1 MELHESGEMYL
12 ETILV
17 LKNRLGLVRSID
29 IANEM
34 GFSKPTIS
42 VAMKKYREDGLVSMD
57 DQGFINLTEEGR
69 DIAEKIYE
77 RHQVIS
83 HVLMALGVSEKH
95 ATEDACKMEHDIS
108 DETFA
113 VLKKE
118 YARLLQKDKNQQDRS
133 GYEVRA
139 DFCVPFLLLEAAENY
154 DKIIR

>member
-57 DQGFINLTEEGR
+57 DQGFINLTEQGR
-69 DIAEKIYE
+69 YIA
-77 RHQVIS
+77 
-83 HVLMALGVSEKH
+83 
-95 ATEDACKMEHDIS
+95 
-108 DETFA
+108 
-113 VLKKE
+113 
-118 YARLLQKDKNQQDRS
+118 
-133 GYEVRA
+133 
-139 DFCVPFLLLEAAENY
+139 
-154 DKIIR
+154 

>member
-95 ATEDACKMEHDIS
+95 ATVDACKMEHDIS

-118 YARLLQKDKNQQDRS
+118 YARLLQKR
-133 GYEVRA
+133 
-139 DFCVPFLLLEAAENY
+139 
-154 DKIIR
+154 

>member
-57 DQGFINLTEEGR
+57 DQGFIM
-69 DIAEKIYE
+69 
-77 RHQVIS
+77 S
-83 HVLMALGVSEKH
+83 
-95 ATEDACKMEHDIS
+95 
-108 DETFA
+108 
-113 VLKKE
+113 
-118 YARLLQKDKNQQDRS
+118 
-133 GYEVRA
+133 
-139 DFCVPFLLLEAAENY
+139 
-154 DKIIR
+154 

>member
-57 DQGFINLTEEGR
+57 DQGFINLE
-69 DIAEKIYE
+69 DYQFCIY
-77 RHQVIS
+77 
-83 HVLMALGVSEKH
+83 
-95 ATEDACKMEHDIS
+95 C
-108 DETFA
+108 
-113 VLKKE
+113 
-118 YARLLQKDKNQQDRS
+118 RLYS
-133 GYEVRA
+133 
-139 DFCVPFLLLEAAENY
+139 
-154 DKIIR
+154 

>member
-69 DIAEKIYE
+69 DIAEK
-77 RHQVIS
+77 
-83 HVLMALGVSEKH
+83 
-95 ATEDACKMEHDIS
+95 
-108 DETFA
+108 
-113 VLKKE
+113 
-118 YARLLQKDKNQQDRS
+118 
-133 GYEVRA
+133 
-139 DFCVPFLLLEAAENY
+139 DFMNGIKSSPMS
-154 DKIIR
+154 

>member
-95 ATEDACKMEHDIS
+95 ATEDACKMEHGIS
-108 DETFA
+108 
-113 VLKKE
+113 KIG
-118 YARLLQKDKNQQDRS
+118 QDMKS
-133 GYEVRA
+133 GPI
-139 DFCVPFLLLEAAENY
+139 FCVPFLLLEAAENY
-154 DKIIR
+154 DKMIR

>member
-95 ATEDACKMEHDIS
+95 ATEDACRWSMIS
-108 DETFA
+108 VMKPSPSSKRNTQGFF
-113 VLKKE
+113 K
-118 YARLLQKDKNQQDRS
+118 KDKNQQDRS

-139 DFCVPFLLLEAAENY
+139 DFLRAFPV
-154 DKIIR
+154 IGSG

>member
-83 HVLMALGVSEKH
+83 NVLMALGVSEKH

-118 YARLLQKDKNQQDRS
+118 YARLLQKR
-133 GYEVRA
+133 
-139 DFCVPFLLLEAAENY
+139 
-154 DKIIR
+154 

>member
-29 IANEM
+29 ITNEM

-83 HVLMALGVSEKH
+83 HVPMALGVSEKH

-118 YARLLQKDKNQQDRS
+118 YARLLQKR
-133 GYEVRA
+133 
-139 DFCVPFLLLEAAENY
+139 
-154 DKIIR
+154 

>member
-77 RHQVIS
+77 RHQVIF

-118 YARLLQKDKNQQDRS
+118 YARLLQKR
-133 GYEVRA
+133 
-139 DFCVPFLLLEAAENY
+139 
-154 DKIIR
+154 

>member
-1 MELHESGEMYL
+1 MNSILNDKVNMMELHESGEMYL

-42 VAMKKYREDGLVSMD
+42 VAMKKFRQDGLVEMD
-57 DQGFINLTEEGR
+57 ESGFINLTEEGR
-69 DIAEKIYE
+69 DIAERIYE

-83 HVLMALGVSEKH
+83 HILMALGVSEKN
-95 ATEDACKMEHDIS
+95 AVADACKIEHDIS

-118 YARLLQKDKNQQDRS
+118 YVRLINKR
-133 GYEVRA
+133 
-139 DFCVPFLLLEAAENY
+139 
-154 DKIIR
+154 

>member
-57 DQGFINLTEEGR
+57 DQGFINLTEEVR
-69 DIAEKIYE
+69 DIA
-77 RHQVIS
+77 
-83 HVLMALGVSEKH
+83 
-95 ATEDACKMEHDIS
+95 
-108 DETFA
+108 
-113 VLKKE
+113 
-118 YARLLQKDKNQQDRS
+118 
-133 GYEVRA
+133 
-139 DFCVPFLLLEAAENY
+139 
-154 DKIIR
+154 DKI

>member
-83 HVLMALGVSEKH
+83 HVLMAPAAPSKH
-95 ATEDACKMEHDIS
+95 PILVVC
-108 DETFA
+108 
-113 VLKKE
+113 
-118 YARLLQKDKNQQDRS
+118 
-133 GYEVRA
+133 
-139 DFCVPFLLLEAAENY
+139 
-154 DKIIR
+154 

>member
-42 VAMKKYREDGLVSMD
+42 V
-57 DQGFINLTEEGR
+57 
-69 DIAEKIYE
+69 
-77 RHQVIS
+77 
-83 HVLMALGVSEKH
+83 
-95 ATEDACKMEHDIS
+95 
-108 DETFA
+108 
-113 VLKKE
+113 
-118 YARLLQKDKNQQDRS
+118 NQQDRS

-139 DFCVPFLLLEAAENY
+139 DFLRAFPV
-154 DKIIR
+154 IGSG

>member
-83 HVLMALGVSEKH
+83 HVLMALGVSKN
-95 ATEDACKMEHDIS
+95 TRPRTPVRWSMIS
-108 DETFA
+108 VMK
-113 VLKKE
+113 VL
-118 YARLLQKDKNQQDRS
+118 RRS
-133 GYEVRA
+133 
-139 DFCVPFLLLEAAENY
+139 
-154 DKIIR
+154 KSI